1 MRRNPGEYRRKTAET
16 EDDRLRNTEMT
27 VSSKPVRGM
36 RSIRTLGS
44 KADSNT
50 TPYKAYMRLFTLELE
65 KSRRQQERKSAA
77 QRVQNIDTRFRE
89 IEVEEA
95 ELLAVA
101 GACRAAPVGSTAAP
115 TGNAGTAASRAE
127 PARQKKIPGSASG
140 AFKVRY

>member
-1 MRRNPGEYRRKTAET
+1 MK
-16 EDDRLRNTEMT
+16 
-27 VSSKPVRGM
+27 
-36 RSIRTLGS
+36 SIRTLGS

-77 QRVQNIDTRFRE
+77 QRVENIDARFRE
-89 IEVEEA
+89 IAAEEA

-101 GACRAAPVGSTAAP
+101 GVCRPPAVTTSAPV
-115 TGNAGTAASRAE
+115 GNAGTAGRVEQAHE
-127 PARQKKIPGSASG
+127 KKVRRSDSA

>member
-1 MRRNPGEYRRKTAET
+1 
-16 EDDRLRNTEMT
+16 MT

-101 GACRAAPVGSTAAP
+101 GACRATPVSTAAP
-115 TGNAGTAASRAE
+115 VGKVGTAGRAE
-127 PARQKKIPGSASG
+127 QARQKKVQGSASG
-140 AFKVRY
+140 GFKVRY